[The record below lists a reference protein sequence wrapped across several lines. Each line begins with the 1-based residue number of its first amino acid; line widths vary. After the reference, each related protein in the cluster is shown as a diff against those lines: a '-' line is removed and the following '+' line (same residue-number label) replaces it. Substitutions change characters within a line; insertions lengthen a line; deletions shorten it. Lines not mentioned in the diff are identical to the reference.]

1 MGAGVSGSCKF
12 SSKSVS
18 DSCSSSICLLP
29 LINLAMPT
37 RGLMTF
43 AMKNDSFCVVILAKS
58 SCIDSDSTSFMTSF
72 SSHDSNDVNEDY
84 IVISTGP
91 LS

>member
-1 MGAGVSGSCKF
+1 V
-12 SSKSVS
+12 
-18 DSCSSSICLLP
+18 LP

-58 SCIDSDSTSFMTSF
+58 SCVDSDSTNFMTSF
-72 SSHDSNDVNEDY
+72 SSRGSKDVNEDY
-84 IVISTGP
+84 IVISTGL